1 MRTKKA
7 LFLLIDVFSAVTFVY
22 LTVFPDRASV
32 PTREAL
38 VFCFSSLVPA
48 VFMYSVL
55 SKLIISLPIT
65 ERLSKVFGTAP
76 IAAFISLLCG
86 APVGARIALSL
97 YNQGAVSKRYA
108 EYLLSFCVCPSLPF
122 TVGFVGG
129 TLFGSTPIGLKLLL
143 FQVISMLVV
152 SLALKFSL
160 PKEERSAPRGRLQPR
175 KRADLREAISE
186 GAESMISVCACAV
199 FFIVCSSVLKNMLA
213 LPPLP
218 EAITKA
224 LLEFSSGCAAAA
236 KLARY
241 SLAVSAF
248 SLGWCGLSVALQVQ
262 TAVGNRLSIR
272 LFFLGRLVS
281 GAVMTILAV
290 IFG

>member
-7 LFLLIDVFSAVTFVY
+7 IFLLIDVFSAVTCVY
-22 LTVFPDRASV
+22 LTVFPERASV

-48 VFMYSVL
+48 VFMYGVL

-65 ERLSKVFGTAP
+65 ERLSRFFGTAP

-129 TLFGSTPIGLKLLL
+129 TLFGSTLIGLKLLL
-143 FQVISMLVV
+143 FQVVAMVMISTGF
-152 SLALKFSL
+152 KFSL
-160 PKEERSAPRGRLQPR
+160 PSAERSTPRGKLKPT
-175 KRADLREAISE
+175 KRTDLREAISE

-199 FFIVCSSVLKNMLA
+199 FFIVCSSVLKNLFA

-241 SLAVSAF
+241 SLALSAF

-262 TAVGNRLSIR
+262 TAVGNSLSIR
-272 LFFLGRLVS
+272 LFLLGRLVS
-281 GAVMTILAV
+281 GTLMTILAV